1 MLVRLWKFINRT
13 WRRLATGLCFA
24 IFGIGGVILSLTAL
38 PALKLISAGN
48 EELRQARAR
57 RLVQL
62 TFRWF
67 IGVMKWT
74 GVFNFDF
81 KAVEQLKQVKGQV
94 IIANHPCLIDVVAL
108 ISFVPN
114 PDCVVKSHLWKNPF
128 MKGVIK
134 STGYLSNEDPDELV
148 KDCQESLEQG
158 CNLIIFPE
166 GTRTTPGEKIRFQRG
181 AAHLALRTKA
191 KVTALWVD
199 CSPVTLIKNEMW
211 YQAPKE
217 KPTLSVH
224 YLKEIDTQ
232 AYRDEEKLSIAARHL
247 TRDLQNFYEKV
258 LQDDRQSEN
267 RDQAV
272 DYRVFGS

>member
-1 MLVRLWKFINRT
+1 MGYRIQDAISCLEH
-13 WRRLATGLCFA
+13 LAPPAYQESYDNSGL
-24 IFGIGGVILSLTAL
+24 IVGDPNQEVS
-38 PALKLISAGN
+38 K
-48 EELRQARAR
+48 
-57 RLVQL
+57 
-62 TFRWF
+62 
-67 IGVMKWT
+67 
-74 GVFNFDF
+74 
-81 KAVEQLKQVKGQV
+81 
-94 IIANHPCLIDVVAL
+94 AL
-108 ISFVPN
+108 ISL
-114 PDCVVKSHLWKNPF
+114 DCTEEVVDDAIAK
-128 MKGVIK
+128 
-134 STGYLSNEDPDELV
+134 
-148 KDCQESLEQG
+148 G

-258 LQDDRQSEN
+258 LEDDRQSEN

-272 DYRVFGS
+272 DYRVAGS